1 MLSVSERS
9 CLIVKHN
16 IYRETWAEIDLDAI
30 GYNLEQIKQKL
41 PQHCNIIAVVK
52 ANGYGHGAVQIARKA
67 LQSGAVALA
76 VALLEEA
83 LILREAGIVAPIL
96 VFGRI
101 SPEAAAVAA
110 EQDITVSLYQ
120 SEWIQEVNHQ
130 TLPQDLKVHLVLD
143 TGMARVLSNLDR
155 KSTRLNSSHV
165 ASSYAVFC
173 LKKNTT
179 TH

>member
-1 MLSVSERS
+1 MLSVSEKS

-101 SPEAAAVAA
+101 SPEAAAVRSEERRVGKEGRCACA
-110 EQDITVSLYQ
+110 GTEQ
-120 SEWIQEVNHQ
+120 
-130 TLPQDLKVHLVLD
+130 
-143 TGMARVLSNLDR
+143 
-155 KSTRLNSSHV
+155 
-165 ASSYAVFC
+165 
-173 LKKNTT
+173 KKNSDTDAT
-179 TH
+179 R